1 MVCRN
6 DPRGA
11 LRYSLGEDGT
21 LFGRT
26 DDEWDR
32 LVNDAA
38 AYLTEQAGLQRLVS
52 YSDLNSALARR
63 GHIPFDFGFE
73 RDRTAVGWLLGD
85 AVRRTI
91 DDSGAMLSAIVLY
104 TAGNDAGPG
113 FYKFATE
120 LGLLPITATADD
132 KMAFWAGQVKA
143 VHERFARPARARIV

>member
-1 MVCRN
+1 M
-6 DPRGA
+6 
-11 LRYSLGEDGT
+11 
-21 LFGRT
+21 FGRT

-32 LVNDAA
+32 FVDDAV
-38 AYLTEQAGLQRLVS
+38 AYLTEQAGRQSIVS

-63 GHIPFDFGFE
+63 GHIPFDFGLE
-73 RDRTAVGWLLGD
+73 RDRAAVGWLLGD

-120 LGLLPITATADD
+120 LGLLANTASPDD
-132 KMAFWAGQVKA
+132 KLAFWSLQVKA
-143 VHERFARPARARIV
+143 VHQHYARPARR